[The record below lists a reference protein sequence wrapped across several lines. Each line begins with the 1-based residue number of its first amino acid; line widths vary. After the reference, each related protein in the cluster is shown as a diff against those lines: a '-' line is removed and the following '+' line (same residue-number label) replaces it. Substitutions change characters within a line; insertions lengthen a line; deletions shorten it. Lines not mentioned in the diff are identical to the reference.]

1 MDYLLVKDGYAFSN
15 EISYH
20 IVDNNPRRYT
30 SREVVGILRNRPMF
44 EHRQSS
50 DRRAGIKWRLD
61 MLTFEKYIAQKGYTQ
76 RALAEILCEK
86 HSCKISTAL
95 HWFGRITANPPRWAQ
110 KAIVLLN
117 NELPSIDW
125 KKAIDNLLN
134 SGYTKTELSRILSR
148 ETGCKFRTAIH
159 WFAKRQ
165 LPPLKMRIAIVEL
178 EKNLLS

>member
-1 MDYLLVKDGYAFSN
+1 MAKSNSGFPLTEALVFDIVDYLLVKDGYAFSN

-76 RALAEILCEK
+76 RAESRDFYNRMLELKEHHIIKTKNIINGE
-86 HSCKISTAL
+86 
-95 HWFGRITANPPRWAQ
+95 GDRNANE
-110 KAIVLLN
+110 VY
-117 NELPSIDW
+117 E
-125 KKAIDNLLN
+125 
-134 SGYTKTELSRILSR
+134 
-148 ETGCKFRTAIH
+148 
-159 WFAKRQ
+159 
-165 LPPLKMRIAIVEL
+165 
-178 EKNLLS
+178 LLSELWV